1 MLISPQRTILASI
14 FLTFLVRQT
23 MESWDWMGYPLPD
36 LGLGTPPDLGQG
48 TPQTW
53 DGVPLTWDGVTLP
66 DLGWGTPLDLAW
78 STPPRPGTGY
88 LPRPGTGYHPLWTWD
103 RVPLG
108 PGMGYPP
115 RPEMG
120 YPQTLDGVPPPASM
134 LCTCTA
140 ASVAMVIYAHL
151 THLNKPL
158 HGGSPL
164 EFIRD
169 RS

>member
-78 STPPRPGTGY
+78 STPPDLGQGTSPDLGQGTTPSGPGTGY
-88 LPRPGTGYHPLWTWD
+88 PLVLGWGT
-103 RVPLG
+103 
-108 PGMGYPP
+108 PP